1 MRRSLIVAVSVAVL
15 ISLAFWWT
23 HSGAERTEG
32 ADSLAQFTAQLAR
45 PHGAARPLSSGGV
58 RTPGATR
65 SGQALY
71 DPLVIGPCNIIP
83 FQEQEVSSQVEGT
96 LQQVQA
102 DLGQQVRPGQLLARL
117 DERLLRPQVE
127 LMQIKA
133 ASEAARKMAQAQLD
147 DYEVKV
153 GMAQKLIGKRAV
165 ALAELQS
172 LLCQRDRY
180 AEEVKKACEDQ
191 EVARKE
197 LEKARQSL
205 EMHQIRSALAG
216 EVTKVY
222 KRVGESVKPAEPL
235 FWVANCDRLR
245 VEGLCKVQQA
255 NLLRVG
261 MRAVIEPE
269 LRGEQMTELTG
280 HTGTVTGLAVAP
292 DRRLLAS
299 ASEDRTVLL
308 WGWPQGTRL
317 ALLPHPAEV
326 YALAFAPV
334 ARPGEAARYHLLTGC
349 ADGRVRLW
357 IVAAGGKV
365 EGPAVLGEAH
375 EGAIRALAFSP
386 DGSRFASGGDDRR
399 LGVWDVAGGVRRF
412 WLRAGEAGTESAHQG
427 AVTAV
432 HFTPDGHLVSAGRDN
447 TLKVWKLGEAGGE
460 LIGAQPGR
468 TGDAPQLGV
477 SADGRRLLFDHG
489 DELRILDRKEGGFVG
504 VLRSRR
510 QGRFHGF
517 AQFSPSGRLVL
528 SAASNGRL
536 QLWSV
541 PAAPEEIAFFRQGY
555 AQGVS
560 RQSLL
565 VLGGLSQSLA
575 PTGFAPTWA
584 GLASP
589 VTSQSAGPLVPRLWR
604 LDGYEVR
611 HFFSPTPA
619 TMTCGAFAPDESVA
633 FTAGA
638 DRVIRAWGVPPAAQ
652 WAEPVEAEVVYVG
665 SQVER
670 GTDMVRIRAELE
682 NPRGPGRRLR
692 PGTYGYLRVYP
703 ETGR

>member
-1 MRRSLIVAVSVAVL
+1 MRRSLLVVAVAAGL
-15 ISLAFWWT
+15 ISFVFWWT
-23 HSGAERTEG
+23 RAGADRTEG
-32 ADSLAQFTAQLAR
+32 ADALAPLAAQLDG
-45 PHGAARPLSSGGV
+45 GAASARPLASGALASVAGARPGV
-58 RTPGATR
+58 
-65 SGQALY
+65 ALY
-71 DPLVIGPCNIIP
+71 DPLVIGPCH
-83 FQEQEVSSQVEGT
+83 FAACQEQEVSSQVEGT
-96 LQQVQA
+96 LQEVPA

-117 DERLLRPQVE
+117 DDRLLRPQVE

-133 ASEAARKMAQAQLD
+133 ASEAGRKMAQAQLD
-147 DYEVKV
+147 DLEIKV
-153 GMAQKLIGKRAV
+153 GMAQRLMTKRAI
-165 ALAELQS
+165 APAELQS

-180 AEEVKKACEDQ
+180 AEEVKKAREDQ

-205 EMHQIRSALAG
+205 ALHQIRSALAG

-222 KRVGESVKPAEPL
+222 KRAGESVKPAEPL

-255 NLLRVG
+255 GLLRVG
-261 MRAVIEPE
+261 MRAVVEPE

-292 DRRLLAS
+292 DGRLLAS

-308 WGWPQGTRL
+308 WGWPRGTRL

-326 YALAFAPV
+326 YAVAFAPV
-334 ARPGEAARYHLLTGC
+334 VGGPNDVARYRLLTGC

-357 IVAAGGKV
+357 IVAASGKV
-365 EGPAVLGEAH
+365 EGPTVLGDVH
-375 EGAIRALAFSP
+375 EGAVRALAFSP
-386 DGSRFASGGDDRR
+386 DGNRFASAGEDRR
-399 LGVWDVAGGVRRF
+399 VGVWDATGGARKF
-412 WLRAGEAGTESAHQG
+412 WLSAGAGADSAHQG

-447 TLKVWKLGEAGGE
+447 TLKVWKLGEAGGA
-460 LIGAQPGR
+460 LVGAQPGR

-477 SADGRRLLFDHG
+477 SQDGRRLLFDHG
-489 DELRILDRKEGGFVG
+489 EELRILDRMEGGFVG

-517 AQFSPSGRLVL
+517 ALFSPSGRLVL
-528 SAASNGRL
+528 TAASNGRL
-536 QLWSV
+536 QMWTV
-541 PAAPEEIAFFRQGY
+541 PAAPEATAFFRQAY
-555 AQGVS
+555 ARGVG
-560 RQSLL
+560 RDALL
-565 VLGGLSQSLA
+565 ALGGLGQPLA
-575 PTGFAPTWA
+575 PARAALAAA
-584 GLASP
+584 GKA
-589 VTSQSAGPLVPRLWR
+589 APRLWR

-611 HFFSPTPA
+611 HFVSPTPGA
-619 TMTCGAFAPDESVA
+619 LTCGAFTPDETVA

-638 DRVIRAWGVPPAAQ
+638 DRVIRAWGVPPTSQ
-652 WAEPVEAEVVYVG
+652 WAEPVEAEITYVG

-670 GTDMVRIRAELE
+670 GTDMVRIRAELD
-682 NPRGPGRRLR
+682 NPRDPGRRLR

-703 ETGR
+703 ETGPK

>member
-1 MRRSLIVAVSVAVL
+1 MRRSLIVLVLTAGL
-15 ISLAFWWT
+15 ISFAFWWT
-23 HSGAERTEG
+23 RGGAERTEG
-32 ADSLAQFTAQLAR
+32 ADPLAQFTAQL
-45 PHGAARPLSSGGV
+45 GQSQDTARPLSPGGLPA
-58 RTPGATR
+58 PGATR
-65 SGQALY
+65 SGQPLY
-71 DPLVIGPCNIIP
+71 DPLVIGPCHVTP

-96 LQQVQA
+96 LQEVHA
-102 DLGQQVRPGQLLARL
+102 DLGQQVKHGQMLARL

-127 LMQIKA
+127 SLQIKA
-133 ASEAARKMAQAQLD
+133 ASDAARKMAQAQLD
-147 DYEVKV
+147 DYEAKLAT
-153 GMAQKLIGKRAV
+153 AQKLVARRAV

-172 LLCQRDRY
+172 LICQRDRY
-180 AEEVKKACEDQ
+180 AEEVRKACEDQ

-205 EMHQIRSALAG
+205 ALHQIRSALAG

-222 KRVGESVKPAEPL
+222 KRAGESVKPAEPL

-261 MRAVIEPE
+261 MRAVVEPE

-292 DRRLLAS
+292 DGRLLAE

-308 WGWPQGTRL
+308 WAWPQGTRL

-326 YALAFAPV
+326 TAVAFAP
-334 ARPGEAARYHLLTGC
+334 ARPGDAARYHLLTGC
-349 ADGRVRLW
+349 ADGRLRRW
-357 IVAAGGKV
+357 TVAASGKV
-365 EGPAVLGEAH
+365 EGPTVLAEGH
-375 EGAIRALAFSP
+375 EGAVRALAFSP
-386 DGSRFASGGDDRR
+386 DGGRFATAGEDRR
-399 LGVWDVAGGVRRF
+399 LGVWDAASGARKYWLCAGGV
-412 WLRAGEAGTESAHQG
+412 GTESAHQG
-427 AVTAV
+427 AVTAS

-460 LIGAQPGR
+460 LAGAQPGR

-477 SADGRRLLFDHG
+477 SADGRRLLFEHG
-489 DELRILDRKEGGFVG
+489 EELRILDRKEGGFVG

-517 AQFSPSGRLVL
+517 ALFSPSGRLVL

-555 AQGVS
+555 TQGAG

-565 VLGGLSQSLA
+565 ALGGLSQSLA
-575 PTGFAPTWA
+575 PTAFAPAWA
-584 GLASP
+584 VLAVP
-589 VTSQSAGPLVPRLWR
+589 TNGPAAGALVPRLWR

-611 HFFSPTPA
+611 HFVSPTPA
-619 TMTCGAFAPDESVA
+619 PVTCGAFTPDERVA

-638 DRVIRAWGVPPAAQ
+638 DRVIRAWGVPPATQ
-652 WAEPVEAEVVYVG
+652 WAEPVEAEIVYVG

-670 GTDMVRIRAELE
+670 GTDMVRVRAELE
-682 NPRGPGRRLR
+682 NPRDPGRRLR

>member
-1 MRRSLIVAVSVAVL
+1 MRRSLVVVAVAAGL
-15 ISLAFWWT
+15 ISLVYWWT
-23 HSGAERTEG
+23 RGG
-32 ADSLAQFTAQLAR
+32 ADRTDGSDALAPIAAQIDRGPDQAK
-45 PHGAARPLSSGGV
+45 PLSSGELVLAAGA
-58 RTPGATR
+58 RPGA
-65 SGQALY
+65 ALY
-71 DPLVIGPCNIIP
+71 DPLVIGPCHFAP
-83 FQEQEVSSQVEGT
+83 CQEQEVSSQVEGT
-96 LQQVQA
+96 LQEVPV
-102 DLGQQVRPGQLLARL
+102 DLGRLVRPGQLLARL

-147 DYEVKV
+147 DLEVKV
-153 GMAQKLIGKRAV
+153 SMAQRLMTKRAI
-165 ALAELQS
+165 APAELQS

-180 AEEVKKACEDQ
+180 AEEVRKAREDQ

-205 EMHQIRSALAG
+205 DMHQIRSGLAG

-222 KRVGESVKPAEPL
+222 KRAGESVKPAEPL

-261 MRAVIEPE
+261 MRAVVEPE

-280 HTGTVTGLAVAP
+280 HTGTVTSLAVAP
-292 DRRLLAS
+292 DGRLLAS

-308 WGWPQGTRL
+308 WAWPRGTRL

-326 YALAFAPV
+326 YAVAFAPG
-334 ARPGEAARYHLLTGC
+334 AGEAGYRLLTGC
-349 ADGRVRLW
+349 ADGRVRRW
-357 IVAAGGKV
+357 TVAASGKV
-365 EGPAVLGEAH
+365 EGPAVLGDGH
-375 EGAIRALAFSP
+375 EGAIRAVAFSP
-386 DGSRFASGGDDRR
+386 DRKRFATGGEDRR
-399 LGVWDVAGGVRRF
+399 IGVWDAAGGARKF
-412 WLRAGEAGTESAHQG
+412 WLSAGAGTDSAHQG

-432 HFTPDGHLVSAGRDN
+432 NFTPDGHLVSAGRDN
-447 TLKVWKLGEAGGE
+447 TLKVWKLSASGGE
-460 LIGAQPGR
+460 LVGAQPGR

-477 SADGRRLLFDHG
+477 SKDGRRLLFDHG
-489 DELRILDRKEGGFVG
+489 DELRILDRQGGGFVG
-504 VLRSRR
+504 VLRGRR

-517 AQFSPSGRLVL
+517 AQFSASGRLVL
-528 SAASNGRL
+528 TAASSGRL
-536 QLWSV
+536 QLWTV
-541 PAAPEEIAFFRQGY
+541 PAAPEAVAFFRQAY
-555 AQGVS
+555 AQGVG
-560 RQSLL
+560 RNALL
-565 VLGGLSQSLA
+565 ALGGVGQSPAWAALA
-575 PTGFAPTWA
+575 
-584 GLASP
+584 ASE
-589 VTSQSAGPLVPRLWR
+589 SKAAPRLWR

-611 HFFSPTPA
+611 HFVSPTPGA
-619 TMTCGAFAPDESVA
+619 LTCGMFSPDETVA

-652 WAEPVEAEVVYVG
+652 WAEPIEAEISYVG

-670 GTDMVRIRAELE
+670 GTDMVRVRAELD
-682 NPRGPGRRLR
+682 NPHDPGRRLR